1 MQVFAHR
8 FEGYGKPELL
18 SSGWKQLGEHPF
30 NSDVKMM
37 SVIFEAPDNGKAH
50 LFTKGAIERIIEL
63 CVEVGVGHEVKPM
76 TDRLK
81 ADILR
86 QMDIIAD

>member
-1 MQVFAHR
+1 
-8 FEGYGKPELL
+8 
-18 SSGWKQLGEHPF
+18 
-30 NSDVKMM
+30 M

-81 ADILR
+81 ADVLR
-86 QMDIIAD
+86 QMDIIADQGLVSASSQTLECMLTENAAHPRRCPQMSR